1 MRAMNKQ
8 FAAAIFFISFL
19 LVACVQPSDWFSRAQ
34 MEFDQ
39 SDYLG
44 AIVALNTHLQN
55 GDSSCDAL
63 HLRAT
68 SYRRIGKWRLAAL
81 DLMRAQSK
89 WPNCID
95 AKLELARVLSDS
107 GDTAAAH
114 AQLNKLNDATGTL
127 GAEIQIEQAL
137 LAYKQDRFHQALWH
151 LDRAIQS
158 DTLNHLAWYYRG
170 YLRSRFTDDDHSAG
184 ARITDLLDFDAA
196 ISDFSR
202 CLLIDPKFADAWY
215 QRGIVYLNMLNHQL
229 GLRDLKQA
237 IILEPN
243 FSFYYTGRAEYFMR
257 ERDFLSAKKDLQ
269 KAILINPNDSLNRA
283 LLKRANDSL
292 FNRSTK
298 EVL

>member
-1 MRAMNKQ
+1 MGAMNKQ

-19 LVACVQPSDWFSRAQ
+19 FEACVQPSDWFSRAQ
-34 MEFDQ
+34 LEFDQ

-44 AIVALNTHLQN
+44 AIVALNTHLQS

-68 SYRRIGKWRLAAL
+68 SYRRIGKWRLATL
-81 DLMRAQSK
+81 DLMRAQAK

-114 AQLNKLNDATGTL
+114 AQLNKLNDASGTL

-151 LDRAIQS
+151 LDRATRC

-170 YLRSRFTDDDHSAG
+170 YLRSRFTDDDHSSG
-184 ARITDLLDFDAA
+184 ARIMDLLDFDLA
-196 ISDFSR
+196 IADFSR
-202 CLLIDPKFADAWY
+202 CIAIDSNFADAWY
-215 QRGIVYLNMLNHQL
+215 QRGMVYLNQFDRNK
-229 GLRDLKQA
+229 GLSDVERA
-237 IILEPN
+237 IRLEPK
-243 FSFYYTGRAEYFMR
+243 FSFYYIGRAEYYIR
-257 ERDFLSAKKDLQ
+257 ERDFQSAQKDLL
-269 KAILINPNDSLNRA
+269 KAIFINPSDSLNKA
-283 LLKRANDSL
+283 LLNCVSDSL
-292 FNRSTK
+292 ANRAIK
-298 EVL
+298 DVL